1 MNIGEKK
8 EFIGYVGEY
17 SDTWLFE
24 TNETSYSSVV
34 VLAIDELLGIKTED
48 GDKYKITIEK
58 IGGTKNLKP
67 IFTNKNNST
76 DWGPIPH

>member
-24 TNETSYSSVV
+24 TNKTPYSSIV

-48 GDKYKITIEK
+48 CEKYKMTIEK
-58 IGGTKNLKP
+58 LEAEMI
-67 IFTNKNNST
+67 
-76 DWGPIPH
+76 

>member
-24 TNETSYSSVV
+24 TDKTPYSSIV
-34 VLAIDELLGIKTED
+34 VLAIDEPVTHRNRRL
-48 GDKYKITIEK
+48 
-58 IGGTKNLKP
+58 
-67 IFTNKNNST
+67 
-76 DWGPIPH
+76 